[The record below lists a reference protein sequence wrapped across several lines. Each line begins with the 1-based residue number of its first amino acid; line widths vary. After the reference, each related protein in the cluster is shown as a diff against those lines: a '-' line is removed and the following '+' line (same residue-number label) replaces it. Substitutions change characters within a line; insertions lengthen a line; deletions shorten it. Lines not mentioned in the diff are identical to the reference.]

1 MLKTAIRAIALACLF
16 VTVAISAGCT
26 SAMTPEQQN
35 VLAATCTSGQT
46 FYGYIQA
53 AATTEAV
60 PASIMSK
67 ANDAYRILKPLCDK
81 GSAATQTD
89 IVLAGAQVYVL
100 TKAWKDAT

>member
-1 MLKTAIRAIALACLF
+1 MIRNVLAAIACACLLA
-16 VTVAISAGCT
+16 VTGCT
-26 SAMTPEQQN
+26 SVMTPEQQN

-53 AATTEAV
+53 AASTEAV
-60 PASIMSK
+60 PASIVSK